1 MIGPSFLTVYMD
13 LKKIKENDISID
25 TQKLIKKENEVKFSF
40 SDYLNILFNERRRY
54 DEELIYP
61 PHYML
66 YLSIVGSQKQEPRIV
81 NMY

>member
-1 MIGPSFLTVYMD
+1 MIGPSFLTVYMN
-13 LKKIKENDISID
+13 LKKIKENNLSID
-25 TQKLIKKENEVKFSF
+25 TQKLIKKENEVKISF

-66 YLSIVGSQKQEPRIV
+66 YLSIVGSQEQEPRIV

>member
-1 MIGPSFLTVYMD
+1 MD

>member
-13 LKKIKENDISID
+13 LKKIKENNLSID
-25 TQKLIKKENEVKFSF
+25 TQKLIKKENEVKISF

-66 YLSIVGSQKQEPRIV
+66 YLSIVGSQEQEPRIV